1 VNTTSLQGYI
11 YIYIHQIIFRNMIPR
26 RRAVG
31 PSLCSAGFSD
41 FSGVF
46 AESERGVTVEVGEEL
61 SITVDGA
68 VGGWGMGKLEDLNWT
83 YRRWDNGSAHT

>member
-1 VNTTSLQGYI
+1 
-11 YIYIHQIIFRNMIPR
+11 M
-26 RRAVG
+26 G
-31 PSLCSAGFSD
+31 PALCSAGFSD

-68 VGGWGMGKLEDLNWT
+68 LGWEHWRIYTGHVGNIH
-83 YRRWDNGSAHT
+83 RRWDNGGVDMYIYIYLLIYTYSYLFVN

>member
-1 VNTTSLQGYI
+1 
-11 YIYIHQIIFRNMIPR
+11 MIPR
-26 RRAVG
+26 RGAVG

-46 AESERGVTVEVGEEL
+46 AESERGATVEVGEEL

-68 VGGWGMGKLEDLNWT
+68 VGDGGWENW
-83 YRRWDNGSAHT
+83 RI